1 MESSPEVWRLI
12 KMPGEVVEVGDPTPL
27 YDTPLSTED
36 EQEFQ
41 RAVDAIHEAEQQAW
55 IELPK
60 FFFASDILTTLLV
73 CNNVTLSWQVTI

>member
-1 MESSPEVWRLI
+1 
-12 KMPGEVVEVGDPTPL
+12 MPGEVVEVGDPTPL

-41 RAVDAIHEAEQQAW
+41 RALDAIHEAEQQAG

-60 FFFASDILTTLLV
+60 K
-73 CNNVTLSWQVTI
+73 